1 MNYLAHL
8 YLSDGTPEA
17 LLGSVLGDFR
27 KGLVMENLSPAIVAA
42 IHQHQ
47 EIDCFTDHHAVVRHA
62 KRFIAIDRRRY
73 AGILLDVFYDYY
85 LSKHWSQYSSVPL
98 RTFIDRFYLVLE
110 THLELLTDG
119 LRPTIGHRLAVAAPY
134 MIRQDWLGSYG
145 DLDGIALTLR
155 RISTRLKRV
164 NPLAQGIEDLI
175 NYDKEIER
183 SFHEFFPLLV
193 ERFKHSNN

>member
-8 YLSDGTPEA
+8 YLCDGTPEA

-27 KGLVMENLSPAIVAA
+27 KGLVMENLSPEMVAA

-47 EIDCFTDHHAVVRHA
+47 AIDCFTDTHSIVRSA
-62 KRFIAIDRRRY
+62 KQYIAIDRRRY

-98 RTFIDRFYLVLE
+98 RPFIDRFYAVLE
-110 THLELLTDG
+110 SNLELL
-119 LRPTIGHRLAVAAPY
+119 PNRLALAAPY
-134 MIRQDWLGSYG
+134 MIRQDCLGCYG

-155 RISTRLKRV
+155 RVSQRLKRA
-164 NPLAQGIEDLI
+164 NPLAAGIEDLI
-175 NYDKEIER
+175 QHDREIER

-193 ERFKHSNN
+193 ERFKN

>member
-8 YLSDGTPEA
+8 YLCDGTSEA

-27 KGLVMENLSPAIVAA
+27 KGLVMEKLSSEIIAA
-42 IHQHQ
+42 IRQHQ
-47 EIDCFTDHHAVVRHA
+47 EIDCFTDAHSIVRSA
-62 KRFIAIDRRRY
+62 KQYIAIDRRRY

-110 THLELLTDG
+110 SNLNLLPD
-119 LRPTIGHRLAVAAPY
+119 RLATAAPY
-134 MIRQDWLGSYG
+134 MIRQDWLGCYG

-155 RISTRLKRV
+155 RISGRLKRV
-164 NPLAQGIEDLI
+164 NPLAAGIEDLI
-175 NYDKEIER
+175 HYDGEIER

-193 ERFKHSNN
+193 QRFKSY

>member
-8 YLSDGTPEA
+8 YLCSGTPEA

-27 KGLVMENLSPAIVAA
+27 KGLVMENLSPEIIAA

-47 EIDCFTDHHAVVRHA
+47 EIDSFTDTHAIVRNA
-62 KRFIAIDRRRY
+62 KQYIAIDRRRY

-98 RTFIDRFYLVLE
+98 RTFIDRFYSVLE
-110 THLELLTDG
+110 SHVELLPD
-119 LRPTIGHRLAVAAPY
+119 RLATAAPY
-134 MIRQDWLGSYG
+134 MIRQDWLGCYG

-155 RISTRLKRV
+155 RISHRLKRV
-164 NPLAQGIEDLI
+164 NPLAAGIEDLI
-175 NYDKEIER
+175 QSDQEIER
-183 SFHEFFPLLV
+183 SFHDFFPLLV
-193 ERFKHSNN
+193 ERFKSDFTISN

>member
-8 YLSDGTPEA
+8 YLCDGTPEA

-27 KGLVMENLSPAIVAA
+27 KGLVMENLSPEIVAA

-47 EIDCFTDHHAVVRHA
+47 EIDYFTDHHAVVRHA
-62 KRFIAIDRRRY
+62 KQFIAIDRRRY

-110 THLELLTDG
+110 MNLNLLPD
-119 LRPTIGHRLAVAAPY
+119 RLAVAAPY

-145 DLDGIALTLR
+145 DLEGIALTLR
-155 RISTRLKRV
+155 RISSRLKRV

-175 NYDKEIER
+175 NHDGEIER

-193 ERFKHSNN
+193 ERFKPSNN